1 MYLVAIAW
9 VYVVGMMAVAEALS
23 SQGSVLGA
31 IVTFM
36 FYGVLPLAVVMYLLA
51 TPARRRKQ
59 RALEVDV
66 EMASAAVVADVTPD
80 GSGHA
85 TGAAVA
91 PERKEV

>member
-31 IVTFM
+31 IVTFV
-36 FYGVLPLAVVMYLLA
+36 FYGLLPLAVVMYLLA

-59 RALEVDV
+59 RALEVEV
-66 EMASAAVVADVTPD
+66 ASAAVVADVAPD
-80 GSGHA
+80 GGGHA
-85 TGAAVA
+85 PGAAVA
-91 PERKEV
+91 AERKEV